1 MLKGRTMRTER
12 EIIKS
17 ELKDEQGS
25 ISEKKPW
32 NSPKV
37 QSLDV
42 EVVTQGLGTKPGD
55 GGPNNAS

>member
-1 MLKGRTMRTER
+1 MRTER